1 MIGRH
6 IKCEMR
12 FTITC
17 CPHAA
22 LVWANPK
29 STDIHI
35 KRVRGGT
42 GFPSNRAKS
51 RLPGANAKSARRSS
65 SEEVLWVI

>member
-22 LVWANPK
+22 LARAYPK

-35 KRVRGGT
+35 KCRGEG
-42 GFPSNRAKS
+42 GLAVSQIGQSPDS
-51 RLPGANAKSARRSS
+51 RGRTLNQRGEVPRRKCCG
-65 SEEVLWVI
+65 

>member
-29 STDIHI
+29 SLIFI
-35 KRVRGGT
+35 SSVGAGC
-42 GFPSNRAKS
+42 PSNRAKS
-51 RLPGANAKSARRSS
+51 RLGANSKSAKRSS
-65 SEEVLWVI
+65 SEEELWVI